1 MSYNNRN
8 YTQNTQAVVP
18 YVNNQYTS
26 HLPVLDP
33 MDKEVFD
40 KILAIHE
47 IDGHVY
53 VMASTRS
60 GKTECVKLIQIRLV
74 LNGKGS
80 IVIFDP
86 HGDLA
91 KQTARMMFD
100 KKKVVYIDPSLKN
113 GITPTINP
121 FRLKKSDERTYS
133 IMAQEIL
140 NAFESI
146 IGADFSPNMEALLIP
161 CIYTLLRKGDS
172 GVDELLGFMDDEN
185 NEYLIALGLQ
195 SPIKAHRDFFRNQF
209 SKKKFE
215 VTKNAIATKLQ
226 LLLNNPIFFNFMNG
240 KSTINLEKLVNT
252 DGKIIILRLPKD
264 AMRKTLEPAAKLIMA
279 LIQGIVLKRANLPEE
294 MRPKTCLILDEF
306 QNLTSQTLREMLAES
321 AKNNLSVICM
331 HQYLSQIDTKT
342 KDAVLSNTNVKI
354 VGRNSHKDLKVM
366 ADEIEVDV
374 SLLKNLKQGE
384 FYIKVGNRDAVKVI
398 TSDKF
403 LGDKEAISELQ
414 WKQHLKY
421 WKKHYYKKV
430 IDTTVVK
437 SVDDNTVDNSNTLL
451 PIPKFDIEE

>member
-8 YTQNTQAVVP
+8 YAQNTQAVVP
-18 YVNNQYTS
+18 SVNNQYNS

-40 KILAIHE
+40 EILAIHE

-60 GKTECVKLIQIRLV
+60 GKTECVKLIQIRLI

-91 KQTARMMFD
+91 KQTARMMAD
-100 KKKVVYIDPSLKN
+100 KRDVVYIDPSLKN

-172 GVDELLGFMDDEN
+172 GVDELLVFMDDEN
-185 NEYLIALGLQ
+185 NKYLIDLGLQ

-226 LLLNNPIFFNFMNG
+226 LLLNNPIFFNFING
-240 KSTINLEKLVNT
+240 ESTINLEKLVNT

-279 LIQGIVLKRANLPEE
+279 LIQGIALKRVNLPEE
-294 MRPKTCLILDEF
+294 MRLKTYVVLDEF
-306 QNLTSQTLREMLAES
+306 QNLISQILREMLAES
-321 AKNNLSVICM
+321 AKNHLSVICM

-374 SLLKNLKQGE
+374 SLLKDLKQGE
-384 FYIKVGNRDAVKVI
+384 FYIKVGNRDAVKVV

-403 LGDKEAISELQ
+403 LGDKEAISEPQ

-430 IDTTVVK
+430 IDTTVVE
-437 SVDDNTVDNSNTLL
+437 SIDNVTDDDLNTTL
-451 PIPKFDIEE
+451 PIPQFDIER